1 MTDRKRPTEAETAIL
16 RVLWERGPSTVREVH
31 GELQDQRGTG
41 YTTVLKLMQIMAQK
55 GLAARDES
63 RRSHV
68 YRPLVEREGVETR
81 LVGDLIDR
89 VFDGSASEL
98 VVRALASKPA
108 STEELSALQ
117 TMLGDLIAAREEA
130 GTGAG
135 DGGGEGQGR

>member
-1 MTDRKRPTEAETAIL
+1 MAERKRPTEAETEIL

-31 GELQDQRGTG
+31 GALQGQRGTG

-108 STEELSALQ
+108 STEELSALR
-117 TMLGDLIAAREEA
+117 TMLGDLIAARE
-130 GTGAG
+130 
-135 DGGGEGQGR
+135 GEGVDR

>member
-1 MTDRKRPTEAETAIL
+1 MSGRKRPTDAETEIL

-31 GELQDQRGTG
+31 GALEAQRGTG

-55 GLAARDES
+55 GLAARDE
-63 RRSHV
+63 RKRSHV
-68 YRPLVEREGVETR
+68 YRPLVDREGVEEG

-98 VVRALASKPA
+98 VVRALSSKPA

-117 TMLGDLIAAREEA
+117 AMLGDLIAAREE
-130 GTGAG
+130 
-135 DGGGEGQGR
+135 GEEEGR